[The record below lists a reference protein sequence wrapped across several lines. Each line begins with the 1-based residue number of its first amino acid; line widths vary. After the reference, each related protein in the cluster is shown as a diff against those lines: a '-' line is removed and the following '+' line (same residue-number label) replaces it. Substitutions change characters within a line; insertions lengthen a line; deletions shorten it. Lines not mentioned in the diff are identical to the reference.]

1 MGLVVKSL
9 ASHQKQLIRRGQN
22 FSAKPSQM
30 LQISKE
36 SACFSVENARLSAPN
51 GAIAR

>member
-9 ASHQKQLIRRGQN
+9 ASHQKQLIRRGRH

-30 LQISKE
+30 LPISKE
-36 SACFSVENARLSAPN
+36 SACVSLENARLSA
-51 GAIAR
+51 